1 MLEVTFSLD
10 VAYLIEDGLLMYIVK
25 GLKLSLLFQVNV
37 NVARSTFLFNAWNRA
52 KKKKKKKKKKLR
64 TAFIFRKDVFYAW
77 RYILNEKKNWHV
89 IDNNLS
95 ETICLFCFYALF
107 SNIYCKTNFTTKN
120 GSYLCN
126 FYTKLCFQKCLLEN
140 IFFFFFFFFFAF
152 LHWL

>member
-52 KKKKKKKKKKLR
+52 KKQKKKATYCFHLSERRFLR
-64 TAFIFRKDVFYAW
+64 LALYSEW
-77 RYILNEKKNWHV
+77 KKNWHV

-126 FYTKLCFQKCLLEN
+126 FYTKLCFQKMF
-140 IFFFFFFFFFAF
+140 IRKHFFFFFAF
-152 LHWL
+152 LHCL